1 MRDPGNS
8 LGSRP
13 PRKSDVIIGISQW
26 VKELHERIAMVAAT
40 EVTVVISGESGTG
53 KELVARTLHN
63 FSPRKLKPFVVVN
76 CAAIPETLLEDEL
89 FGHVRGAFTDAN
101 RDRDGL
107 FSMADG
113 GTLFLDEIGEMSLGL
128 QAKLL
133 RVLQTH
139 EFRRIGESS
148 DTRVDI
154 RLVTATNI
162 DLEQAVADGRFRQDL
177 FYRINVFPMLMQPL
191 RDRLEDVPL
200 LAQHF
205 LLLHRDKVSKNVE
218 GFTSEALATLQN
230 YDYPGNIRELENKIH
245 HALVLVDGDIIGP
258 EHIPMDAGSTRSS
271 REVDLDRSFRDLKR
285 EVVETFEREYT
296 IKLLE
301 ANKGNLAAASRQA
314 GIDRKNLWAMAR
326 RHSIEVRHIRARSR
340 GGSEGGGRGSE
351 GGGSDGGSDS

>member
-1 MRDPGNS
+1 VSEANGT
-8 LGSRP
+8 RP
-13 PRKSDVIIGISQW
+13 ARKSDVIIGVSPWI
-26 VKELHERIAMVAAT
+26 KELHERINMVAAT

-63 FSPRKLKPFVVVN
+63 FSPRQRKPFVVVN
-76 CAAIPETLLEDEL
+76 CAAIPESLLEDEL
-89 FGHVRGAFTDAN
+89 FGHIRGAFTDAN
-101 RDRDGL
+101 RDREGL
-107 FSMADG
+107 FAAADG

-139 EFRRIGESS
+139 EFRRIGEDT

-162 DLEQAVADGRFRQDL
+162 DLETAIAAGRFREDL
-177 FYRINVFPMLMQPL
+177 FYRINVFPIHMQPL
-191 RDRLEDVPL
+191 RERLEDVPL

-205 LLLHRDKVSKNVE
+205 LILHRAKVSKKVQ
-218 GFTSEALATLQN
+218 GFSAEALQKLQS

-245 HALVLVDGDIIGP
+245 HALVLVNGDVIEP
-258 EHIPMDAGSTRSS
+258 EHIPMPDEMS
-271 REVDLDRSFRDLKR
+271 RKAVDLDLDTSFRDLKR
-285 EVVETFEREYT
+285 EVVESFERAYT

-301 ANKGNLAAASRQA
+301 LHKGNLAAASRQA

-326 RHSIEVRHIRARSR
+326 RYGIEVKNIRARTR
-340 GGSEGGGRGSE
+340 GGSEG
-351 GGGSDGGSDS
+351 D